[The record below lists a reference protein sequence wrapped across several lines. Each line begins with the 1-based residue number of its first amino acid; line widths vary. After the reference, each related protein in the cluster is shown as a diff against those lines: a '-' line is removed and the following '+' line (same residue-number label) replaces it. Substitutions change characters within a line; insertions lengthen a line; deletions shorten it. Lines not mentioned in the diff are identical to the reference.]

1 MTEENPTCI
10 VLLSGGIDSAVCAF
24 LAKEKYTAVHCL
36 HFDYGQRNA
45 AKESACSKKIATQI
59 GASYHEI
66 KMPWYSLLNG
76 SSSVINNQIIPDSK
90 LSKDHLPNTI
100 VPFRNGTMLSIAT
113 AFADA
118 WDIDAI
124 YIGATYA
131 DESGYPDCRPE
142 FFWAM
147 QNVLFN
153 GSSKAHPIL
162 EVPLGDMDKSDVINL
177 GKRLKVPFKDT
188 WSCYSRSDDPCGNCL
203 ACNVRKEGFKDIGM
217 ADPIF
222 S

>member
-1 MTEENPTCI
+1 M
-10 VLLSGGIDSAVCAF
+10 VLPNQWI
-24 LAKEKYTAVHCL
+24 
-36 HFDYGQRNA
+36 
-45 AKESACSKKIATQI
+45 
-59 GASYHEI
+59 
-66 KMPWYSLLNG
+66 
-76 SSSVINNQIIPDSK
+76 SSVISNQIIPDSK

-177 GKRLKVPFKDT
+177 GKKLKVPFKDT

-203 ACNVRKEGFKDIGM
+203 ACNVRKKDLRILGWLILSSLNELYKPFQFIYM
-217 ADPIF
+217 YGKICDVAHRNPHGYRIYRSERGRYFWVCKDEDHRSIVAVCVGRAGV
-222 S
+222 